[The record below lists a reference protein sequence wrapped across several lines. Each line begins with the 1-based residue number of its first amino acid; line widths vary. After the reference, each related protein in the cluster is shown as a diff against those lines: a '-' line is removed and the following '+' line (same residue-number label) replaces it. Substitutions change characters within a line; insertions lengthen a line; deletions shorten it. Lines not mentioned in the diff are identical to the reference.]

1 MFTAAK
7 ISIIFQSSK
16 LFRIIVRMM
25 SDFCTFAPIKPRRS
39 HCTNKR
45 TLNTLKVA
53 FWKGTRGLLFFHK
66 LDTGFCIC
74 SQKTVSLHR
83 NLDVVKWK

>member
-7 ISIIFQSSK
+7 ISTFFLTSK

-25 SDFCTFAPIKPRRS
+25 SDFLYFCTKIERMNLHRS

-53 FWKGTRGLLFFHK
+53 FW
-66 LDTGFCIC
+66 
-74 SQKTVSLHR
+74 SYP
-83 NLDVVKWK
+83 